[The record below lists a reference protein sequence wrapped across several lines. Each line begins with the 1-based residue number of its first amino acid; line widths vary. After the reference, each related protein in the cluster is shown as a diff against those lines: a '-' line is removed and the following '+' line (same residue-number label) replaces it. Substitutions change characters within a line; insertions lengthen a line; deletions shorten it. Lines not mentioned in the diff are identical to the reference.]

1 MTEFCAKLQ
10 NLPLDIEF
18 CNFVS
23 CAKTVIGLLEDELL
37 SPETTI
43 VKQQN
48 FRRFWWLNCHVH
60 CSLHNAI
67 TVASCHVVTLEFPTG
82 MKFPPDMLQFPPRE
96 SLPSLSTRALC
107 PIFTDS
113 VRMHIAFNALK
124 QLVWHRACLN
134 HLTK

>member
-37 SPETTI
+37 SPETTN

-82 MKFPPDMLQFPPRE
+82 MKFPPGNLSRRYQPVLFALYLQTVCVCILLLML
-96 SLPSLSTRALC
+96 
-107 PIFTDS
+107 
-113 VRMHIAFNALK
+113 
-124 QLVWHRACLN
+124 
-134 HLTK
+134 